1 MSSLPKHEYGPAP
14 SAAELQELI
23 DRANHLRSAET
34 GRLLRKLFGLSPDT
48 GNGPTEPAADDK
60 TTSSS

>member
-1 MSSLPKHEYGPAP
+1 MSSLPKPDSKTVP

-34 GRLLRKLFGLSPDT
+34 GRLLRKLLGLSP
-48 GNGPTEPAADDK
+48 EPKDAGGG
-60 TTSSS
+60 TPST